1 MLAPSASWHRT
12 TPEPVGDGDGAA
24 DGNAVGVALGAGVGG
39 AVGGGV
45 GGAVGGGVGI
55 IAHVWLQ
62 QGETVSNIR
71 SSSFSIL
78 LFVVVEIYKFL
89 L

>member
-1 MLAPSASWHRT
+1 MHDLNTSDADSVAKLMRLALL
-12 TPEPVGDGDGAA
+12 
-24 DGNAVGVALGAGVGG
+24 ALAL
-39 AVGGGV
+39 GGV